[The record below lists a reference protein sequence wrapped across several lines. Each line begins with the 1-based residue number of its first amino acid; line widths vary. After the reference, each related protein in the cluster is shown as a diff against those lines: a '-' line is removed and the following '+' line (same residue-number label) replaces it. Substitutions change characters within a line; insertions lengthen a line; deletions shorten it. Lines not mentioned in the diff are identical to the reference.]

1 MRSIFWP
8 APLNVPADP
17 CALVGH
23 SYGGAVALVAAL
35 RRPQR
40 VRAIALY
47 EPTLFAL
54 VDAQSPPPNDAD
66 GIRRAV
72 ADAVAALAVGQPE
85 AAAEHFID
93 FWMGAGSW
101 ARMPEARR
109 SPIAASIVNVQ
120 GWGDALFNAPVPV
133 AALSAL
139 RMPVL
144 LMTGSESPASSLGV
158 ARILAAQLA
167 RVETI
172 EFQGLGA
179 HGSRDASGARERGG
193 RALLAVAP
201 SRPGHVGR
209 CAAAGPVHGS
219 TPDPA
224 HGRCRPR
231 RSEALRRMPGLRCD
245 ARPWLRAALRPGA
258 TGPIATVRR
267 TSMSLISLIA
277 SAGFSPFETKK
288 PRG

>member
-1 MRSIFWP
+1 M
-8 APLNVPADP
+8 
-17 CALVGH
+17 
-23 SYGGAVALVAAL
+23 
-35 RRPQR
+35 
-40 VRAIALY
+40 Y

-144 LMTGSESPASSLGV
+144 
-158 ARILAAQLA
+158 
-167 RVETI
+167 
-172 EFQGLGA
+172 
-179 HGSRDASGARERGG
+179 
-193 RALLAVAP
+193 
-201 SRPGHVGR
+201 
-209 CAAAGPVHGS
+209 
-219 TPDPA
+219 
-224 HGRCRPR
+224 PR
-231 RSEALRRMPGLRCD
+231 
-245 ARPWLRAALRPGA
+245 
-258 TGPIATVRR
+258 
-267 TSMSLISLIA
+267 
-277 SAGFSPFETKK
+277 
-288 PRG
+288 